1 MTAMRTMILQIDSIL
16 TNWAENIPCRAP
28 APEELF
34 PRIRHPA
41 ASPAYAPIRRWTAVR
56 LVPQLIRLRVSK
68 RIFATLC
75 RNNRIE
81 ALKGRLKFS
90 ELDHFLFEFR
100 RKRIVAI
107 LGLR

>member
-1 MTAMRTMILQIDSIL
+1 VQGARARGIIPPNSAPRSVSGVRADPAMDS
-16 TNWAENIPCRAP
+16 RK
-28 APEELF
+28 
-34 PRIRHPA
+34 
-41 ASPAYAPIRRWTAVR
+41 V
-56 LVPQLIRLRVSK
+56 VPQLIRLRVSK